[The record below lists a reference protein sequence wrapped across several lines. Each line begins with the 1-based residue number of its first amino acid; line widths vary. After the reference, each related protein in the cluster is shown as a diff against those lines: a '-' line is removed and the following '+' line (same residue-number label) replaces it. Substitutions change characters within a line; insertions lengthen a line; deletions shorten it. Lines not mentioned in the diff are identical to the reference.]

1 LTRQERAD
9 ADLKRI
15 KPLADINAVSKREL
29 DAAIGQKGVADGSVE
44 AAKAQVQSAEIRLG
58 YAKIKAPISG
68 MIGLTKA
75 KVGELVGNGPTS
87 IVLNTISQLDPIH
100 VRFSVSEREYLY
112 FAKLAESQGEKR
124 EKRSL
129 ELILADGSVHPQRG
143 EVVSLD
149 RNVDA
154 QTGSINVEAAFPNP
168 TKLLRPGLFAKVR
181 TVAETKQ
188 GVLVVSKRALKEL
201 QGKYQVFVVNSE
213 GVVDLRN
220 VDVSADA
227 GDSRVVE
234 SGLQEGELVA
244 VDGIQRLRSGLT
256 VKAKRLG

>member
-1 LTRQERAD
+1 
-9 ADLKRI
+9 
-15 KPLADINAVSKREL
+15 
-29 DAAIGQKGVADGSVE
+29 
-44 AAKAQVQSAEIRLG
+44 
-58 YAKIKAPISG
+58 

-154 QTGSINVEAAFPNP
+154 QTGSINVEAAFANP

-188 GVLVVSKRALKEL
+188 GVLVVAKRALKEL

-220 VDVSADA
+220 IDAGADA

>member
-1 LTRQERAD
+1 
-9 ADLKRI
+9 
-15 KPLADINAVSKREL
+15 
-29 DAAIGQKGVADGSVE
+29 
-44 AAKAQVQSAEIRLG
+44 
-58 YAKIKAPISG
+58 
-68 MIGLTKA
+68 M
-75 KVGELVGNGPTS
+75 
-87 IVLNTISQLDPIH
+87 
-100 VRFSVSEREYLY
+100 RFSVSEREYLY

-154 QTGSINVEAAFPNP
+154 QTGSINVEAAFANP

-188 GVLVVSKRALKEL
+188 GVLVVAKRALKEL

-220 VDVSADA
+220 IDAGADA

>member
-1 LTRQERAD
+1 
-9 ADLKRI
+9 
-15 KPLADINAVSKREL
+15 
-29 DAAIGQKGVADGSVE
+29 
-44 AAKAQVQSAEIRLG
+44 
-58 YAKIKAPISG
+58 
-68 MIGLTKA
+68 M
-75 KVGELVGNGPTS
+75 
-87 IVLNTISQLDPIH
+87 
-100 VRFSVSEREYLY
+100 
-112 FAKLAESQGEKR
+112 
-124 EKRSL
+124 
-129 ELILADGSVHPQRG
+129 
-143 EVVSLD
+143 
-149 RNVDA
+149 DA
-154 QTGSINVEAAFPNP
+154 QTGSINVEAAFANP

-188 GVLVVSKRALKEL
+188 GVLVVAKRALKEL

-220 VDVSADA
+220 IDAGADA